1 MDTGPFLWY
10 NQPNHQLGKGG
21 SGIKKELVWKL
32 RDHGEWA
39 KPAAAW
45 FHQKWGVPEEAYA
58 QSIRACLERKEPVP
72 QWYLI
77 VEHGSILAGAGVI
90 ENDFHDRTDLTP
102 NLCALYVE
110 ESHRGRGL
118 AGKVLR
124 AVCEDMSALGIDT
137 LYLLTDHTGFYERY
151 GWEFLCMVQGNGEPN
166 HSRMYRHQTGKWGA
180 FTLCP
185 YCGEYGRV
193 LPARIKSTGEH
204 IGICEE
210 CDTIWAEGEPIIDG
224 SGQGSAAF
232 AESRGVLWGDLEYL
246 ENPGELG
253 EDGVICDLSN

>member
-1 MDTGPFLWY
+1 
-10 NQPNHQLGKGG
+10 
-21 SGIKKELVWKL
+21 
-32 RDHGEWA
+32 
-39 KPAAAW
+39 
-45 FHQKWGVPEEAYA
+45 
-58 QSIRACLERKEPVP
+58 
-72 QWYLI
+72 
-77 VEHGSILAGAGVI
+77 
-90 ENDFHDRTDLTP
+90 
-102 NLCALYVE
+102 
-110 ESHRGRGL
+110 
-118 AGKVLR
+118 
-124 AVCEDMSALGIDT
+124 
-137 LYLLTDHTGFYERY
+137 
-151 GWEFLCMVQGNGEPN
+151 MVQGNGEPN
-166 HSRMYRHQTGKWGA
+166 PSRMYRHQTGKWGA

-253 EDGVICDLSN
+253 EDGVICDSSN